1 MVWGTMHLSPST
13 DRQYIDFNRV
23 FLCTVGTYEPV
34 LGTSGAGTRYR
45 VPRGE
50 LVGSYTYVRYL
61 IHQCFII

>member
-23 FLCTVGTYEPV
+23 FLYTVGTYEPV

-50 LVGSYTYVRYL
+50 LVGS
-61 IHQCFII
+61 